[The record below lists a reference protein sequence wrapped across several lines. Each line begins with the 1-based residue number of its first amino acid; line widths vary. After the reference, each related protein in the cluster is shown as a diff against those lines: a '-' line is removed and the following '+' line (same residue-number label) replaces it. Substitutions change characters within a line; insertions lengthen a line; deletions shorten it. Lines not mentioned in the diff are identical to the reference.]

1 MTQKEAT
8 ALIPA
13 GVQFPIRIQKAS
25 AFGSIIRNFDI
36 NVNRNNS
43 DVTQSL
49 QSEGVPNNEP
59 QADSHTPITPLYVAY
74 LFLFGRF
81 AKYIF
86 SINAV
91 VSCYD

>member
-25 AFGSIIRNFDI
+25 AFGSIIRNFDV

-43 DVTQSL
+43 DVTQLL
-49 QSEGVPNNEP
+49 QSEGVSNQKP
-59 QADSHTPITPLYVAY
+59 QADSHTT
-74 LFLFGRF
+74 
-81 AKYIF
+81 
-86 SINAV
+86 
-91 VSCYD
+91 